1 MKIGNWPL
9 LLLAIEHIIKHP
21 SEYDQTSWYEECG
34 SLRCVAGWIAFFAGY
49 RDVVRRGGTRFEGV
63 RLDSAPDSECPLQ
76 VEDAAL
82 AALELDPELYDEGSD
97 ERNEFADSLFGG
109 ALSLSDILT
118 TVRDL
123 AKADGV
129 TPTPLIIEEMTR
141 YGIISEWDVF

>member
-9 LLLAIEHIIKHP
+9 MLLALEHIIKHP
-21 SEYDQTSWYEECG
+21 EQHDQTSWYGACG

-49 RDVVRRGGTRFEGV
+49 RDVKQGPARFVGV
-63 RLDSAPDSECPLQ
+63 LRDSDPPGDYPLD
-76 VEDAAL
+76 VELAAL
-82 AALELDPELYDEGSD
+82 TALELDPELYPAGSREED
-97 ERNEFADSLFGG
+97 ALSNSLFHG
-109 ALSLSDILT
+109 ALSLTDILE